1 MKYCPYCGAEL
12 AKAEAPF
19 CAECGESLTGAV
31 PEPDKAE
38 HNTRTDKKKIER
50 GKHKTKRKSKR
61 RHIVSEIPLQPVDE
75 TEARSADD
83 GYDGYY
89 DDVLPA
95 DEGSHR
101 EGIDKELIKK
111 IVALTV
117 GALIIVAACVALMY
131 LL

>member
-12 AKAEAPF
+12 VKAEAPF

-31 PEPDKAE
+31 AEPDKAE
-38 HNTRTDKKKIER
+38 SDMQTGKKKIER

-61 RHIVSEIPLQPVDE
+61 RHTVSEIPLQPVDE
-75 TEARSADD
+75 TEARSTDE